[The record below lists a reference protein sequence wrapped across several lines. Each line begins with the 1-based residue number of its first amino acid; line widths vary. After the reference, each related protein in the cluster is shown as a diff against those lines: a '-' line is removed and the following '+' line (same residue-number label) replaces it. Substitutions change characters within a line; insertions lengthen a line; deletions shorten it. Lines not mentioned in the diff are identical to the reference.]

1 MEYPQL
7 SLNPQKEA
15 GLLKLRHP
23 WLFSDG
29 IRKPEGVPDGRVC
42 DVYLSNRK
50 TFFARGYYN
59 SQSKIV
65 LRILTRNPEEDID
78 QAFFE
83 KKFRAL
89 QAERGTFIDLSKTN
103 AYRLCFAESDGLPG
117 LIVDRYDDVFVVQI
131 HTLGMD
137 RLRPLV
143 IGALKIVF
151 QPRMIY
157 ERSDATVRLIDGLKD
172 CPSQLLF
179 GEDPKG
185 EMVVKEHGISFC
197 ADIVHGQKTALF
209 LDQRENRKT
218 LQQYSAGKTVLNA
231 FCYTGGFS
239 VYSAL
244 AGAEKTISV
253 DISKNAIA
261 AAKRNFELNG
271 LDTNAHEFVVADVFE
286 YLESEEARQRNFD
299 LIILDPPAFVKNAKS
314 LRNGMAG
321 YLQINEA
328 ALRLLPPGGILVSS
342 SCSSHVSDEMFQKM
356 LTIASH
362 RTGCSLK
369 VLEIKH
375 QPSDHPFCLDFPEGK
390 YLKFYALLKQQ

>member
-1 MEYPQL
+1 M
-7 SLNPQKEA
+7 
-15 GLLKLRHP
+15 KLQHP
-23 WLFSDG
+23 WLFNDA

-42 DVYLSNRK
+42 DVYLSDRK

-59 SQSKIV
+59 SRSKIV

-78 QAFFE
+78 QGFFE
-83 KKFRAL
+83 QKFRAL
-89 QAERGTFIDLSKTN
+89 QSERESCIDLSKTN
-103 AYRLCFAESDGLPG
+103 TYRLCFAESDGLPG

-131 HTLGMD
+131 HTMGMD
-137 RLRPLV
+137 QLRAHIV
-143 IGALKIVF
+143 EALKTVF
-151 QPRMIY
+151 NPRMIF
-157 ERSDATVRLIDGLKD
+157 ERSDATVRLVDGLKD

-179 GEDPKG
+179 GEEPKG
-185 EMVVKEHGISFC
+185 EIVVKEHGISFY
-197 ADIVHGQKTALF
+197 ADVVHGQKTGLF
-209 LDQRENRKT
+209 LDQRGNRKN

-239 VYSAL
+239 VYAAL
-244 AGAEKTISV
+244 AGAKKTVSV

-261 AAKRNFELNG
+261 AAKRNFELNEI
-271 LDTNAHEFVVADVFE
+271 DTNVHEFVVADVFE
-286 YLESEEARQRNFD
+286 YLESDEARANGFD

-362 RTGCSLK
+362 RSGCSLK

-375 QPSDHPFCLDFPEGK
+375 QPPDHPFSLDFPEGK
-390 YLKFYALLKQQ
+390 YLKFWIAQKS

>member
-1 MEYPQL
+1 MEYPTL
-7 SLNPQKEA
+7 FLNPQKET

-23 WLFSDG
+23 WLFNDA

-42 DVYLSNRK
+42 DVYLSDQK

-65 LRILTRNPEEDID
+65 VRILTRNAEEDID
-78 QAFFE
+78 QGFFE
-83 KKFRAL
+83 QKFRDL
-89 QAERGTFIDLSKTN
+89 QSERNASIDLSKTN
-103 AYRLCFAESDGLPG
+103 TYRLCFAESDGLPG

-137 RLRPLV
+137 QLRAHIV
-143 IGALKIVF
+143 EALKTVF
-151 QPRMIY
+151 NPRIIY
-157 ERSDATVRLIDGLKD
+157 ERSDATVRLVDGLKD

-179 GEDPKG
+179 GEEPKG
-185 EMVVKEHGISFC
+185 EIVVTEHGISFYV
-197 ADIVHGQKTALF
+197 DVVHGQKTGLF
-209 LDQRENRKT
+209 LDQRENRRA

-239 VYSAL
+239 VYAAL
-244 AGAEKTISV
+244 AGATTTVSV

-261 AAKRNFELNG
+261 AAKRNFELNEI
-271 LDTNAHEFVVADVFE
+271 DPSAHEFVVADVFE
-286 YLESEEARQRNFD
+286 YLESDLARAKGFD

-362 RTGCSLK
+362 RSGCSLK

-390 YLKFYALLKQQ
+390 YLKFWICQKS

>member
-1 MEYPQL
+1 MEYPKI
-7 SLNPQKEA
+7 SLNPQKEP
-15 GLLKLRHP
+15 GLMKLRHP
-23 WLFSDG
+23 WLFNDA
-29 IRKPEGVPDGRVC
+29 IRKPEGIPDGRVC
-42 DVYLSNRK
+42 DVYLSDRK

-89 QAERGTFIDLSKTN
+89 QVEREACIDMSKTN
-103 AYRLCFAESDGLPG
+103 AYRLCFAESDGIPG
-117 LIVDRYDDVFVVQI
+117 LIVDRYDETHVVQI

-137 RLRPLV
+137 RLKPLV
-143 IGALKIVF
+143 VEALKVVF
-151 QPRMIY
+151 QPRTIY
-157 ERSDATVRLIDGLKD
+157 ERSDATVRLVDGLKD

-179 GEDPKG
+179 GEELKG
-185 EMVVKEHGISFC
+185 EIIVREHGISFHV
-197 ADIVHGQKTALF
+197 DVVHGQKTGLF

-218 LQQYSAGKTVLNA
+218 LQLYSAGKTVLNA

-239 VYSAL
+239 VYAAL
-244 AGAEKTISV
+244 AGAKKTVSV

-271 LDTNAHEFVVADVFE
+271 IDTNAHEFVVADVFE
-286 YLESEEARQRNFD
+286 YLENDEVRQRNFD
-299 LIILDPPAFVKNAKS
+299 LIILDPPAFVKNIKS

-328 ALRLLPPGGILVSS
+328 ALRLLPPGGILISS

-362 RTGCSLK
+362 RAECSLK

-375 QPSDHPFCLDFPEGK
+375 QPPDHPFSLDFTEGK
-390 YLKFYALLKQQ
+390 YLKFYVAQKH